1 MINSHRGEIAATLDG
16 RTYKLCL
23 TLGALAELESV
34 FGHEDM
40 LALAERFSTGR
51 LAARD
56 IARIIGAGLRA
67 GGNDI
72 GDDTVLAM
80 QAENGVAGFIDIV
93 TRLLAATFGQT
104 QSGVTAAT
112 LMARAEVDPA
122 LLPSHTANGPAPAPF
137 HGPR

>member
-80 QAENGVAGFIDIV
+80 QAENGVAGGKKKDSPPPFPTFRAPPPI
-93 TRLLAATFGQT
+93 ATPQ
-104 QSGVTAAT
+104 
-112 LMARAEVDPA
+112 RA
-122 LLPSHTANGPAPAPF
+122 G
-137 HGPR
+137 RK